1 MEGSLT
7 VCVGKAEQQQKQ
19 KEQAHETQQKLEQKP
34 TREQEPEQEQEHD
47 PSKVAVEMNIS
58 PNNTTPSE
66 FFIGGGGR
74 GRGPPFNIRGK
85 GLCYFG
91 GFLTIVVIESYMPK
105 TLF

>member
-7 VCVGKAEQQQKQ
+7 FCVGKAEQQQKQ

-34 TREQEPEQEQEHD
+34 TREQEAEQEQDHD

-66 FFIGGGGR
+66 FLLGERGGSGVLRLILGGR
-74 GRGPPFNIRGK
+74 DYII
-85 GLCYFG
+85 LG
-91 GFLTIVVIESYMPK
+91 GSL
-105 TLF
+105 L